1 MPESAGAARKRL
13 SREAARRREAVTV
26 LQIAECTA
34 RYGASVLANGASPDE
49 ARAAAVEVAA
59 ELATIAETLR
69 RLTRL
74 GPSERRE
81 RAVQLAALGWD
92 KQRIAVQLGVSD
104 RTVRYYF
111 RPRSPG
117 RAGQFHGG

>member
-1 MPESAGAARKRL
+1 M
-13 SREAARRREAVTV
+13 

-59 ELATIAETLR
+59 ELATIAGTLR

-111 RPRSPG
+111 RRRSPG

>member
-13 SREAARRREAVTV
+13 SREAARRRGAVTV

-81 RAVQLAALGWD
+81 RAVQLAALGWETAD
-92 KQRIAVQLGVSD
+92 RGAARRVGQDRAVLLPASV
-104 RTVRYYF
+104 
-111 RPRSPG
+111 PG